1 MTTKIKRTVRE
12 NRTLDARDHSV
23 EEIAM
28 PSRCRPGRILFPAL
42 FAFCVAAAAR
52 GQATLDSVF
61 VSTSER
67 ADVSR
72 LTDGGVIVLG
82 DGAGGAVVTIA
93 GEMKGRA
100 DREGVIGVVF
110 VPELPFFTAAYRNRK
125 VVLAA
130 AEVTAPVAL
139 GETSL
144 FMAKSRRIE
153 VGFTSYHVY
162 LYNTTGGA
170 ATVNVY
176 VNPVRN

>member
-1 MTTKIKRTVRE
+1 MHA
-12 NRTLDARDHSV
+12 NRG
-23 EEIAM
+23 
-28 PSRCRPGRILFPAL
+28 PGRALFPAL
-42 FAFCVAAAAR
+42 CALFAAAAAR
-52 GQATLDSVF
+52 GQASLDSVF

-67 ADVSR
+67 TDVSR
-72 LTDGGVIVLG
+72 LTDGGVIVVG
-82 DGAGGAVVTIA
+82 DGAGAAVVTIA

-100 DREGVIGVVF
+100 DREGVIGIVF
-110 VPELPFFTAAYRNRK
+110 VPEIPFFAAAYRNRK
-125 VVLAA
+125 ILLAA

-144 FMAKSRRIE
+144 FMAKSRRID
-153 VGFTSYHVY
+153 VGFSAYHVY

>member
-1 MTTKIKRTVRE
+1 MHA
-12 NRTLDARDHSV
+12 NR
-23 EEIAM
+23 
-28 PSRCRPGRILFPAL
+28 RPGRILFPAL
-42 FAFCVAAAAR
+42 LALFAAAAAR
-52 GQATLDSVF
+52 GQASLDNVF

-72 LTDGGVIVLG
+72 LTDGGVIVVG

-125 VVLAA
+125 LVLAA

-144 FMAKSRRIE
+144 FISKSRRIE
-153 VGFTSYHVY
+153 VGFSSYHVY

-170 ATVNVY
+170 ATINVY
-176 VNPVRN
+176 LNPVRN